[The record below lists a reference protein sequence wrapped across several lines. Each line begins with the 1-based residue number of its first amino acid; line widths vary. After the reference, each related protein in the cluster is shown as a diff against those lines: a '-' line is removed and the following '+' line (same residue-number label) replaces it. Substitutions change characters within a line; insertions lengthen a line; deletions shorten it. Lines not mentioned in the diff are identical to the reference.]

1 MIKNTIF
8 QQKAEKEGLLAK
20 TYVHRERL
28 NQFQGAL
35 ENDLIKVITG
45 PRRSGKSVFSLLL
58 LKNIEF
64 AYLNFDDENLFKVQ
78 NYDEII
84 TGLEEIYPG
93 AKYAMFD
100 EIQNLPR
107 WEIFVNKLQRR
118 GCNLILTGSNARLL
132 SSELATALTGRYI
145 SSEVFP
151 FSFSEYLKSR
161 NMAFEDE
168 LMSARQKGILLNHL
182 TQYLREGGFPEVSV
196 QHVDCKTYL
205 ETLFDAL
212 LLKDVVT
219 RHKVRFPRR
228 IYDLALYMLSH
239 FCSEFTFTRIKN
251 NLGLN
256 STATVEKYI
265 RYLEEAYLLFC
276 LNRFSFKMK
285 EQLKAPKKIY
295 CVDNGFISARAF
307 QSSQNSG
314 RLMENCIFIEL
325 LRRGF
330 KVNESL
336 FYYRTRNKREVDF
349 VLRDGIK
356 IDGLIQVCLN
366 VDDAMTMKR
375 EIRALTEAGEELGC
389 SNLNVITWDYDA
401 RHESDGKEIVFLPL
415 WKWLLENST
424 SNTK

>member
-1 MIKNTIF
+1 MIKNTIL
-8 QQKAEKEGLLAK
+8 QQKMEKERLLAK
-20 TYVHRERL
+20 AYIHREKL
-28 NQFQGAL
+28 DQFQGIL
-35 ENDLIKVITG
+35 GNDLIKVITG
-45 PRRSGKSVFSLLL
+45 PRRAGKSVFSLLL
-58 LKNIEF
+58 LKGIEF
-64 AYLNFDDENLFKVQ
+64 AYLNFDDENLLKVQ

-84 TGLEEIYPG
+84 AGLEEIYPG
-93 AKYAMFD
+93 VKCAIFD
-100 EIQNLPR
+100 EIQNLPQ

-118 GCNLILTGSNARLL
+118 GYNLILTGSNARLL
-132 SSELATALTGRYI
+132 GSELATALTGRYI
-145 SSEVFP
+145 SAEIFP

-161 NMAFEDE
+161 GITFKDE
-168 LMSARQKGILLNHL
+168 FLPPEQKGILLNQL
-182 TQYLREGGFPEVSV
+182 TRYLKEGGFPEVSV
-196 QHVDCKTYL
+196 QHVDSKIYL

-251 NLGLN
+251 NLGFN

-265 RYLEEAYLLFC
+265 HYLEESYLLFC

-285 EQLKAPKKIY
+285 EQFKAPRKIY

-314 RLMENCIFIEL
+314 RLMENCVFIEL

-330 KVNESL
+330 KTNKSL

-356 IDGLIQVCLN
+356 IDRLIQVCMN
-366 VDDAMTMKR
+366 IDDAMTMKR
-375 EIRALTEAGEELGC
+375 EIKALTEAGEELGC
-389 SNLNVITWDYDA
+389 SNLNIITWDQEFGD
-401 RHESDGKEIVFLPL
+401 HSSGKEITFLPL
-415 WKWLLENST
+415 WKWLLENHA
-424 SNTK
+424 